1 MYDTDDEENHQEF
14 TCQPDMTCDDKGC
27 QLCPRGVLPVGD
39 RGTTLKWRLADS
51 HTQYGILLATL
62 PQGRHLSHDQQ
73 QLVDT
78 TVEQL
83 TATLALDRHQER
95 QQQLIVMEERATIAR
110 ELHDSIA
117 QSLSCMKMQVSC
129 LQMQGDALP
138 ESSRE
143 LLSQIRNELNAS
155 SGAVA

>member
-1 MYDTDDEENHQEF
+1 MHSQAPLCERLSPVLNGLQNLTLLRDIELRVYDTDDEENHQEF

-27 QLCPRGVLPVGD
+27 QLCLRGVLPVGD

-78 TVEQL
+78 P
-83 TATLALDRHQER
+83 
-95 QQQLIVMEERATIAR
+95 
-110 ELHDSIA
+110 
-117 QSLSCMKMQVSC
+117 
-129 LQMQGDALP
+129 G
-138 ESSRE
+138 
-143 LLSQIRNELNAS
+143 
-155 SGAVA
+155 

>member
-1 MYDTDDEENHQEF
+1 MTLLRDIELRVYDTDDEENHQEF

-78 TVEQL
+78 WL
-83 TATLALDRHQER
+83 NNSPPRWR
-95 QQQLIVMEERATIAR
+95 WIA
-110 ELHDSIA
+110 
-117 QSLSCMKMQVSC
+117 
-129 LQMQGDALP
+129 
-138 ESSRE
+138 
-143 LLSQIRNELNAS
+143 IRNVSNS
-155 SGAVA
+155 